1 MKKIVL
7 LITILLCTISANI
20 QAHNI
25 SASDLPAKS
34 WGLKNGTFVQ
44 GWFMMIKNNN
54 VYLEL
59 KNGAVVH
66 YPIAVFSEKEKGF
79 ISEKYSVIKK
89 ENESLITTSSI
100 NNSSSINSANILLIL
115 SILFL
120 SGYFIFRLYNQ
131 QQTSL
136 ALMLTIVSISGFLW
150 GFTNKTLLHVTSIT
164 NPLTVDSAFTP
175 FKPNVVTTWDTT
187 NFYVQSHGIPTTHN
201 MMIGIT
207 AWQQQVPLPQCYT
220 GNNFWTVPLN
230 PVMAANPIPV
240 SPAHFSRGAIAIA
253 VNGIPIFN
261 PYTNTGVDAFLDGQL
276 DNWGGH
282 CGRADDYHYHI
293 APMHLYGFTAS
304 TLPIAYAFDGFAVY
318 GSVEPDGTPM
328 QALDANH
335 GHYGPTNVYHYHG
348 SAAAPYMI
356 ANMAG
361 VVTEDTTHQL
371 IPQARAY
378 PVRPSL
384 TPLSGA
390 VITNLTP
397 NTPNGYVLTYTLGGQ
412 NYQVAYSWTST
423 GHYTYNFIN
432 PTGTTT
438 SNYNG
443 FTPCAPFVGIEENT
457 TTASLDVYPNPTLDL
472 LNIGYAPSITKGE
485 IVNVTVLSS
494 TGQQVFTHQGF
505 TNTIETKGLPKG
517 VYFLLIK
524 TTSANYSKKFIVE

>member
-1 MKKIVL
+1 MKKLVL
-7 LITILLCTISANI
+7 LTIIFLTTLSFVVN
-20 QAHNI
+20 AH
-25 SASDLPAKS
+25 SLKSTDLPAKN
-34 WGLKNGTFVQ
+34 WQMKNGAVVQ
-44 GWFMMIKNNN
+44 GWFMMMKNNQ

-59 KNGAVVH
+59 KNGAVNH
-66 YPIAVFSEKEKGF
+66 YNLSVFSNNDQQF
-79 ISEKYSVIKK
+79 VLNKYNTIKK
-89 ENESLITTSSI
+89 ENELLYSQTNQRLVSVSYTKLFFAALIFMMALYSI
-100 NNSSSINSANILLIL
+100 
-115 SILFL
+115 
-120 SGYFIFRLYNQ
+120 YRLYNQ
-131 QQTSL
+131 QQTSFAFL
-136 ALMLTIVSISGFLW
+136 VTFITVSGFLW
-150 GFTNKTLLHVTSIT
+150 GFTNKTLFQTTSIT

-240 SPAHFSRGAIAIA
+240 SPAHFSRGALAIA

-282 CGRADDYHYHI
+282 CGRADDYHYHT
-293 APMHLYGFTAS
+293 APLHLYGFTAS

-361 VVTEDTTHQL
+361 VVTEDTTHQI
-371 IPQARAY
+371 IPQARAF

-384 TPLSGA
+384 TPLNGA

-412 NYQVAYSWTST
+412 NYQVAYSWTSN
-423 GHYTYNFIN
+423 GQYTYNFIN

-443 FTPCAPFVGIEENT
+443 FTPCAPFVGLSETTNNT
-457 TTASLDVYPNPTLDL
+457 SLDIYPNPSLDI
-472 LNIGYAPSITKGE
+472 LNIQYGPTITNND
-485 IVNVTVLSS
+485 IVNVSVLSS
-494 TGQQVFTHQGF
+494 SGQLVMSHKGF
-505 TNTIETKGLPKG
+505 TNTIDTKGLHKG
-517 VYFLLIK
+517 FYFLLIK
-524 TTSANYSKKFIVE
+524 TNNSSLSKKFVVE